1 MDLYV
6 RLNKSSR
13 EIKAFRSIPH
23 LEPLTREE
31 LAIITE
37 PNTTFILNE
46 DQRPR
51 AFKTNYTRQAP
62 MMNEAAVPIISHG
75 EPYNGVFDFNQMPT
89 SIDIIPPPQLES
101 APSTHLPF
109 DSNSAD
115 ETSRNGEDEQEGTSS
130 RDKGKKK
137 KKTPRYDKMFRCVS
151 CDTKDMERTPANAHV
166 SKFHEGS
173 MFDEV
178 MVVRPNKW
186 RPSKLRESS
195 IAESDEMVS

>member
-6 RLNKSSR
+6 RLNKSSH
-13 EIKAFRSIPH
+13 ESKAFRSIPH

-62 MMNEAAVPIISHG
+62 MMNEAAVPITSHG

-89 SIDIIPPPQLES
+89 SIDISPPPQLES
-101 APSTHLPF
+101 VPSTQPQF
-109 DSNSAD
+109 DGNPAD
-115 ETSRNGEDEQEGTSS
+115 ETRRNGEEEQEGTSS
-130 RDKGKKK
+130 RQKGKKK
-137 KKTPRYDKMFRCVS
+137 KAPRYDKMFKCVS
-151 CDTKDMERTPANAHV
+151 CDSKDMERTPANAHV
-166 SKFHEGS
+166 LKFHEGLV
-173 MFDEV
+173 FDQV

-195 IAESDEMVS
+195 IVESDEMVS